1 MSGLRRRCA
10 AAALAC
16 MLLALAGGPSA
27 QAAGATP
34 APSGP
39 ALQIVLPLVADDSGL
54 AQFVRAVSTPG
65 SPRYGD
71 FASLSWLAARF
82 GARPSVAAAAMRYLR
97 SVGARAVAL
106 SPTRMYVQATLTVPL
121 AERTFGAVLTQ
132 RRDAHGAR
140 YLAPFAPGP
149 ERAGPRLPVPL
160 RGVATGIVGLDT
172 ETALT
177 PSSPP
182 VLSAARR
189 QALARPGAHAAD
201 ASQPYSAYEP
211 ASGTPSGCSG
221 GLATKGFTP
230 AQYLNAYGFSALQHS
245 GLRGGGMRAALIE
258 IDGFKASD
266 VRTFASCFHLKL
278 PRIRT
283 FTVGFSHPLPAGG
296 ETTLDLEL
304 LSAAAPRLT
313 SLDVYENQGDA
324 AQVLRAFTAP
334 LVAPGAKPEVV
345 SASLGLCEPFV
356 VDTMGVSGI
365 SAVERDLQLAAAS
378 GITVLASA
386 GDQGSSACVNTDDSI
401 VPELAVSY
409 PASSPYVTAVGGT
422 NVELDAGNQISQ
434 EMVWN
439 DTSLSA
445 AAGGGGDS
453 AVFKR
458 PSYQAAVVSAGAR
471 AVPDVA
477 MLSDLAPG
485 YAIFCTAPG
494 DNDCTG
500 WSAIG
505 GTSAATPLLSGG
517 LALVDQALLAHHR
530 KALGF
535 LNPLLYRLGTSS
547 SAASVF
553 HDVTAFGNDL
563 GPWLPGNNGQA
574 LGCCTA
580 GVGFDAASGWG
591 SVRLAGFEAA
601 ALALQPS
608 APAVTLGLPAQT
620 AVRSGHVTAILRCGQ
635 PCRVFVSGTVALS
648 TSTGFSVR
656 SRTVT
661 LRRRGRVILHLA
673 LSAKQLAQIRAALA
687 HHHPVYAELFGV
699 AVDRSGS
706 PITVTPGAVL
716 TLG

>member
-1 MSGLRRRCA
+1 MTLVPRRVGVAVVCLI
-10 AAALAC
+10 AALAAS
-16 MLLALAGGPSA
+16 LPAR
-27 QAAGATP
+27 AGAVTT
-34 APSGP
+34 AQSGQSLP
-39 ALQIVLPLVADDSGL
+39 VILPLVADDAGL

-71 FASLSWLAARF
+71 FASLPWLARRF
-82 GARPSVAAAAMRYLR
+82 GARPWVAAAALRYLR
-97 SVGARAVAL
+97 AIGAREVAL
-106 SPTRMYVQATLTVPL
+106 SPTRMYVQATLTVAE
-121 AERTFGAVLTQ
+121 AERTFGTVLTP
-132 RRDAHGAR
+132 RRDARGAR

-149 ERAGPRLPVPL
+149 EPALPRLPAPL

-172 ETALT
+172 QTALT
-177 PSSPP
+177 ASSPP
-182 VLSAARR
+182 ALSGAERR
-189 QALARPGAHAAD
+189 ALAGHRARAAD
-201 ASQPYSAYEP
+201 SSQPYSAYEP
-211 ASGTPSGCSG
+211 ASGTSSGCSG
-221 GLATKGFTP
+221 ALATNGFTP
-230 AQYLNAYGFSALQHS
+230 AQYLNAYGFAALQRA

-266 VRTFASCFHLKL
+266 IRAFANCFHLRV

-283 FTVGFSHPLPAGG
+283 FEVGFSHPLPAGG

-324 AQVLRAFTAP
+324 AHVLRAFTAP

-345 SASLGLCEPFV
+345 SASLGLCEPFL
-356 VDTMGVSGI
+356 VDTMGLSGI
-365 SAVERDLQLAAAS
+365 AAVERDLQLAAAS

-386 GDQGSSACVNTDDSI
+386 GDQGSSACVNTDGSI

-409 PASSPYVTAVGGT
+409 PASSPYVTGVGGT
-422 NVELDAGNQISQ
+422 NVELDAANQISQ
-434 EMVWN
+434 ELVWN

-453 AVFKR
+453 RLFKR
-458 PSYQAAVVSAGAR
+458 PHYQDPVVRAGVR

-485 YAIFCTAPG
+485 YAIYCTAPN
-494 DNDCTG
+494 DSDCTG
-500 WSAIG
+500 WAAIG
-505 GTSAATPLLSGG
+505 GTSAATPLLAGG

-547 SAASVF
+547 RAAGVF
-553 HDVTAFGNDL
+553 RDVTAYGNDL
-563 GPWLPGNNGQA
+563 GPWLPGGNGQP

-580 GVGFDAASGWG
+580 GVGFDTASGWG
-591 SVRLAGFEAA
+591 SVRLPGLESA
-601 ALALQPS
+601 ALALQPP
-608 APAVTLGLPAQT
+608 APAVTLGLPGQQ
-620 AVRSGHVTAILRCGQ
+620 AVRSGRITAVLRCGQ

-648 TSTGFSVR
+648 SSSGFGVR

-661 LRRRGRVILHLA
+661 LRRRGRVVLHLA
-673 LSAKQLAQIRAALA
+673 LSPTQLAQIRTALA
-687 HHHPVYAELFGV
+687 HHHHVYAELFGV

-716 TLG
+716 ILG